1 MSIILAGYDWIPDP
15 VFGANSCQA
24 GGEVYLHFLQNNFNF
39 YVKRF
44 GSETRYPGHSVD
56 KIQLVNR
63 RDSPDAVWNIYSSKT
78 KSDYTFPPKQAFL
91 WFSNTQQPKFQRDF
105 NVLMPVTSF
114 EALFKERGGGSHTAH
129 KDNKH
134 ARGICINVAALPLAI
149 FRQTIILVWL
159 STYDRVLQS
168 ITEYY
173 KVLQSITKTNLA
185 HLLEP
190 IFGLVPFSIND
201 DIPLWQKQSRWLTL
215 VDRSLPLGSKSLFST
230 HPHYNHDQFHQYR
243 NHQSMTATFFFFD
256 HRKLKLTRVSIRHW
270 KGNKEKDKELQQL
283 Y

>member
-173 KVLQSITKTNLA
+173 IALQSVT
-185 HLLEP
+185 EC
-190 IFGLVPFSIND
+190 
-201 DIPLWQKQSRWLTL
+201 
-215 VDRSLPLGSKSLFST
+215 
-230 HPHYNHDQFHQYR
+230 YR
-243 NHQSMTATFFFFD
+243 
-256 HRKLKLTRVSIRHW
+256 V
-270 KGNKEKDKELQQL
+270 
-283 Y
+283 

>member
-173 KVLQSITKTNLA
+173 KVLQSITKCYKVVQNITKYYKVLQ
-185 HLLEP
+185 
-190 IFGLVPFSIND
+190 SITEYYRV
-201 DIPLWQKQSRWLTL
+201 LQSITE
-215 VDRSLPLGSKSLFST
+215 
-230 HPHYNHDQFHQYR
+230 Y
-243 NHQSMTATFFFFD
+243 
-256 HRKLKLTRVSIRHW
+256 W
-270 KGNKEKDKELQQL
+270 KVLQRQI
-283 Y
+283 

>member
-173 KVLQSITKTNLA
+173 KVLQSITETNLA
-185 HLLEP
+185 HLLGQ
-190 IFGLVPFSIND
+190 IFGLFHLKWIKNCE
-201 DIPLWQKQSRWLTL
+201 LMT
-215 VDRSLPLGSKSLFST
+215 KSQANFW
-230 HPHYNHDQFHQYR
+230 Y
-243 NHQSMTATFFFFD
+243 
-256 HRKLKLTRVSIRHW
+256 I
-270 KGNKEKDKELQQL
+270 
-283 Y
+283 

>member
-185 HLLEP
+185 HLLGP
-190 IFGLVPFSIND
+190 IFGLVH
-201 DIPLWQKQSRWLTL
+201 IPLTSIIL
-215 VDRSLPLGSKSLFST
+215 
-230 HPHYNHDQFHQYR
+230 
-243 NHQSMTATFFFFD
+243 
-256 HRKLKLTRVSIRHW
+256 HRKISTEKIFQVVIFKDESLVTIFSAVFSVSQIWWERIENFLK
-270 KGNKEKDKELQQL
+270 KGKCLRWPQEWCH
-283 Y
+283 